1 MDIKQSMR
9 YFKFSHW
16 SLILVVTTQAVLWF
30 SPVSLAQSIS
40 NFEITSIVLSKNCV
54 ETKDPALQSQALD
67 NPDCPMAGDT
77 QLIQVSVENQS
88 PTSRRVHINLEI
100 KLEGKRNKLHQE
112 TRTIPSSGEYKMLY
126 SYNIPQKGGRYHV
139 SAQVLDAKSRRMLA
153 KSSTGVNREFYI
165 LRQSEIELAEGR
177 VEEEDAET
185 AKLIPKK
192 LEFDPPDLR
201 WENLH
206 VVPKHVLR
214 GEKFRIRLDLI
225 NVGGDIV
232 RNIKYQIDFYN
243 VRLPRR
249 RTAIAAQK
257 VDILAPGETATR
269 EFEYSFPDDQ
279 LLGEYQIMAS
289 ADPANLIKE
298 IKETNN
304 QMISDTIQLS
314 DIKLLIPS
322 DGFQFEE
329 TGLFLFQWDSLLF
342 REFKL
347 QIGIDDKFND
357 PSVYFDLP
365 QGERWIADKE
375 LVPLSGELPTLAQ
388 GLMKTYKKSIVY
400 WRVIG
405 RKSDGQQSNSDTRTF
420 SIKQSNPET

>member
-1 MDIKQSMR
+1 MR
-9 YFKFSHW
+9 YFNFSNW
-16 SLILVVTTQAVLWF
+16 LLIIVGTILIVPWF
-30 SPVSLAQSIS
+30 SLVSFAQATSGL
-40 NFEITSIVLSKNCV
+40 EVTSIVLSKNCV
-54 ETKDPALQSQALD
+54 ETKDPALQTQAID
-67 NPDCPMAGDT
+67 NPECPMAGDT

-88 PTSRRVHINLEI
+88 FTSRKVRISLEI
-100 KLEGKRNKLHQE
+100 KLDGKRQKLYRE
-112 TRTIPSSGEYKMLY
+112 THLIPSSEEYKILY
-126 SYNIPQKGGRYHV
+126 SYNIPEKGGEYHV
-139 SAQVLDAKSRRMLA
+139 SARILDANSNQMLA
-153 KSSTGVNREFYI
+153 KSSTGVNRVFYI
-165 LRQSEIELAEGR
+165 LRQSEIELAESR
-177 VEEEDAET
+177 IEEQATET
-185 AKLIPKK
+185 ARLIPKK

-232 RNIKYQIDFYN
+232 RSIKYQIDFYN

-257 VDILAPGETATR
+257 VDVLAPGETATR

-289 ADPANLIKE
+289 VDPANLISE

-304 QMISDTIQLS
+304 QKTSDIIRLS

-347 QIGIDDKFND
+347 QIGINDKFND
-357 PSVYFDLP
+357 TATYFDLP

-405 RKSDGQQSNSDTRTF
+405 RKSDGQQSTSDTRTF
-420 SIKQSNPET
+420 SIKSSTPET